1 MRVLVTGGGGFIGSH
16 VVDKLIEDGHTP
28 RIFDLSA
35 SPYHSP
41 LEVETF
47 TGSITDPANLD
58 LAMRDCDAVIHLA
71 AVADVGHVLAD
82 PVLAEEVNTRGTLNV
97 LEAACRAKVGRVVYG
112 STTWVYSD
120 CVEQEVDEETPIP
133 APRHLYTAT
142 KLAGETYCAG
152 YAELYDLESTVLRF
166 GIPYGPRARA
176 AGVVA
181 KFTDLAFEGKPLTI
195 AGDGSTTRSF
205 IYVEDL
211 ADGIVAALAPE
222 AAGRTY
228 NLSGDEV
235 VTILEI
241 AERVQ
246 ENTDDCEIVHTPPRP
261 GDFPGKTISNRRALA
276 ELGWKADTSFKEG
289 VRRYV
294 EWVRGTTRPPDPVP
308 GKKPSLN
315 GNDRAVGALLA
326 GAAGR
331 EDRPPRVLVL
341 SADIGEGHDLPARM
355 IKAEV
360 EEEIPGTEVEIADG
374 LRAMGRL
381 TTAVVRGGSKVTF
394 RWLPWLFDFQYWL
407 IAKFAPTRSLAHH
420 LNYALGAHGLL
431 RLIEKHDPDVVI
443 STYPGVTA
451 VLGMLRENRRLLIP
465 VQSAITDLAGLR
477 YWAHPGVDMH
487 YVTHPE
493 SIEEVERLAGPG
505 SVEWTRPPISPEFLM
520 PRTRV
525 DAREA
530 LDVAAHARLVLVSG
544 GGWGV
549 GDLEGAIEAALSGED
564 TTVVCITGRNEGARE
579 KLEQRYGGNERVR
592 ILGFTDQ
599 MSDWMAAADAMIH
612 STAGLTVLEAHIR
625 GCPVVS
631 FGFSVG
637 HLRANNAAFER
648 FGLAEVARTE
658 HELEGVLRHL
668 SRERRPPDSSFASL
682 PSIASRAL
690 SVRPR
695 VRPQP
700 VWRLR
705 VERVATAVSLV
716 AVAVVLF
723 FTVVDREAPYKVI
736 AKPLEGRIHIG
747 KDNDEASPA
756 VSGASPAGRSASC
769 RIGHERRRAL
779 IRALLGAAAG
789 AGTIVHAGPALAPIV
804 PGLGEAL
811 GIEMR
816 VPAADGVAL
825 TFDDGPHPQG
835 TPAVLEAL
843 HEHGAV
849 ATFFLAGE
857 QVERRPALAA
867 EIVAAGH
874 RVELHCHRHRNL
886 LRLTVREFLED
897 AERARTAIE
906 DASGQ
911 EIADYRPP
919 YGIFS
924 AATLRAV
931 RSRGWRPVLWS
942 RWGRDWARSA
952 TPESIARRSCAH
964 LRAGDVV
971 LLHDADYY
979 SARGSWVRT
988 AAALPPILAELE
1000 SRGLKTAALRR

>member
-16 VVDKLIEDGHTP
+16 VVDRLIERGVTP

-120 CVEQEVDEETPIP
+120 CVEQDVDEETPIP

-152 YAELYDLESTVLRF
+152 YAELYELESTVLRF

-246 ENTDDCEIVHTPPRP
+246 ENTDNCEIVHTPPRP
-261 GDFPGKTISNRRALA
+261 GDFPGKAISNERALE
-276 ELGWKADTSFKEG
+276 ELGWKAETSFKEG
-289 VRRYV
+289 VRKYV
-294 EWVRGTTRPPDPVP
+294 EWVRGSTRPPDPIP
-308 GKKPSLN
+308 GKRPSLN
-315 GNDRAVGALLA
+315 GNEHAAGALLA
-326 GAAGR
+326 GASR
-331 EDRPPRVLVL
+331 FEDRPPRVLVL
-341 SADIGEGHDLPARM
+341 TADIGEGHDLPARI
-355 IKAEV
+355 IKADLEQEV
-360 EEEIPGTEVEIADG
+360 PGAEVEIANG
-374 LRAMGRL
+374 LEAMGKISSRV
-381 TTAVVRGGSKVTF
+381 AREGSRFTF
-394 RWLPWLFDFQYWL
+394 RWLPWLFDVQYWL
-407 IAKFAPTRSLAHH
+407 ITKFAPTRWLMHH
-420 LNYALGAHGLL
+420 LSYVLGARGLM

-477 YWAHPGVDMH
+477 YWAHPGVDLH
-487 YVTHPE
+487 FVTHPE

-505 SVEWTRPPISPEFLM
+505 SVEWMRPPISRDFLM
-520 PRTRV
+520 PRTRT

-530 LDVAAHARLVLVSG
+530 LEVPAHARLVLVSG
-544 GGWGV
+544 GGWGI
-549 GDLEGAIEAALSGED
+549 GDLEGAIDVCLAGDDPMVA
-564 TTVVCITGRNEGARE
+564 CITGRNEVVRE
-579 KLEQRYGGNERVR
+579 KLEQRFGSNERVR
-592 ILGFTDQ
+592 ILGFTEQ
-599 MSDWMAAADAMIH
+599 MSDWMAAADVMVH

-631 FGFSVG
+631 YGFSAG

-648 FGLAEVARTE
+648 FGLAEVARSE
-658 HELEGVLRHL
+658 HELSSVLRHL
-668 SRERRPPDSSFASL
+668 SRERHSPDSTFASL

-690 SVRPR
+690 TVRPR

-705 VERVATAVSLV
+705 AERVATVVSL
-716 AVAVVLF
+716 AAIAVVML
-723 FTVVDREAPYKVI
+723 FTVIDREAPYKVI

-747 KDNDEASPA
+747 KDNDGSPA
-756 VSGASPAGRSASC
+756 AP
-769 RIGHERRRAL
+769 
-779 IRALLGAAAG
+779 AAG
-789 AGTIVHAGPALAPIV
+789 VAPAS
-804 PGLGEAL
+804 
-811 GIEMR
+811 
-816 VPAADGVAL
+816 
-825 TFDDGPHPQG
+825 
-835 TPAVLEAL
+835 
-843 HEHGAV
+843 
-849 ATFFLAGE
+849 
-857 QVERRPALAA
+857 
-867 EIVAAGH
+867 
-874 RVELHCHRHRNL
+874 
-886 LRLTVREFLED
+886 
-897 AERARTAIE
+897 TAN
-906 DASGQ
+906 A
-911 EIADYRPP
+911 
-919 YGIFS
+919 
-924 AATLRAV
+924 
-931 RSRGWRPVLWS
+931 
-942 RWGRDWARSA
+942 
-952 TPESIARRSCAH
+952 
-964 LRAGDVV
+964 
-971 LLHDADYY
+971 
-979 SARGSWVRT
+979 
-988 AAALPPILAELE
+988 
-1000 SRGLKTAALRR
+1000 KTAHAQQASAQAAP

>member
-16 VVDKLIEDGHTP
+16 VVDRLIERGDTP

-112 STTWVYSD
+112 STTWAYSD

-261 GDFPGKTISNRRALA
+261 GDFPGKTISNERALA
-276 ELGWKADTSFKEG
+276 ELGWKAETSFKEG
-289 VRRYV
+289 VRKYV
-294 EWVRGTTRPPDPVP
+294 EWVRGSVRPPDPVP
-308 GKKPSLN
+308 SKKPSLN
-315 GNDRAVGALLA
+315 GNEHAAGALLS
-326 GAAGR
+326 GAASA

-341 SADIGEGHDLPARM
+341 TADIGEGHDLPARI
-355 IKAEV
+355 IKADIEA
-360 EEEIPGTEVEIADG
+360 EIPEAEVEIANG
-374 LRAMGRL
+374 LEAMGRIV
-381 TTAVVRGGSKVTF
+381 TAIVRGGSRVTF
-394 RWLPWLFDFQYWL
+394 RWMPWLFDIQYWL
-407 IAKFAPTRSLAHH
+407 ISRFAPTRWLAHH
-420 LNYALGAHGLL
+420 LNYVLGAHGLMK
-431 RLIEKHDPDVVI
+431 LIAEHEPDAIV
-443 STYPGVTA
+443 STYPGTTA
-451 VLGMLRENRRLLIP
+451 VLGMLRENRRLAVP

-477 YWAHPGVDMH
+477 YWVHPGVDMH
-487 YVTHPE
+487 FVTHPE

-505 SVEWTRPPISPEFLM
+505 SVEWTRPPISRDFLM
-520 PRTRV
+520 PRTRG
-525 DAREA
+525 DARKA
-530 LDVAAHARLVLVSG
+530 LGVPVHARLVLVSG
-544 GGWGV
+544 GGWGI
-549 GDLEGAIEAALSGED
+549 GDLEGAIDTALVGDD
-564 TTVVCITGRNEGARE
+564 TMVVCITGRNEVARA
-579 KLEQRYGGNERVR
+579 KLEQRFGGNERVR

-599 MSDWMAAADAMIH
+599 MSDWMAAADAMVH
-612 STAGLTVLEAHIR
+612 ATAGLTVLEAHIR

-631 FGFSVG
+631 YGFSAG

-648 FGLAEVARTE
+648 FGLAEVARSE
-658 HELEGVLRHL
+658 HELESMLRHL
-668 SRERRPPDSSFASL
+668 SRERRSPDSSFASL
-682 PSIASRAL
+682 PSVASRVL

-695 VRPQP
+695 VKPQP

-705 VERVATAVSLV
+705 AGRAAAAVSLA
-716 AVAVVLF
+716 AVAIALLVSVSLAGHWE
-723 FTVVDREAPYKVI
+723 TPAHLVSRA
-736 AKPLEGRIHIG
+736 AKPFEGRIHFG
-747 KDNDEASPA
+747 RDPDTPAPA
-756 VSGASPAGRSASC
+756 VQQA
-769 RIGHERRRAL
+769 
-779 IRALLGAAAG
+779 
-789 AGTIVHAGPALAPIV
+789 
-804 PGLGEAL
+804 
-811 GIEMR
+811 
-816 VPAADGVAL
+816 
-825 TFDDGPHPQG
+825 
-835 TPAVLEAL
+835 
-843 HEHGAV
+843 
-849 ATFFLAGE
+849 
-857 QVERRPALAA
+857 
-867 EIVAAGH
+867 
-874 RVELHCHRHRNL
+874 N
-886 LRLTVREFLED
+886 
-897 AERARTAIE
+897 RARA
-906 DASGQ
+906 
-911 EIADYRPP
+911 
-919 YGIFS
+919 
-924 AATLRAV
+924 
-931 RSRGWRPVLWS
+931 
-942 RWGRDWARSA
+942 
-952 TPESIARRSCAH
+952 
-964 LRAGDVV
+964 
-971 LLHDADYY
+971 
-979 SARGSWVRT
+979 
-988 AAALPPILAELE
+988 AAALHSA
-1000 SRGLKTAALRR
+1000 SGNGN